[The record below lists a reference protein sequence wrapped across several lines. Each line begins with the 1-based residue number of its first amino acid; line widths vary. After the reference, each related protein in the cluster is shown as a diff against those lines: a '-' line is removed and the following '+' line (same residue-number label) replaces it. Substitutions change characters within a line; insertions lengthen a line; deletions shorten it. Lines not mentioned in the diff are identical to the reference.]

1 MKFLNKLTTGGNMKK
16 IFLFLMCVLFA
27 VTMVGCSSSDSK
39 ALKELDSQ
47 LSKTESLV
55 SSTSTS
61 EVSEVS
67 PKICYDCTDTQI
79 NSLRN
84 RAYNDMVLEED
95 LRQEILSLSAFL
107 KDGQIKNKYKLSK
120 KAAASLN
127 ELTDNLEKY
136 TDCLSD
142 TKNEIKTT
150 VNGIKKYTSVGTVNS
165 YQAISGYTTL
175 ANTMNERNAYMNN
188 ILVTLNEISNLLN
201 DSIVIQED
209 AITDQ
214 NNTNNE
220 TSQNNTT
227 QPSQI
232 ENPNTCNSNNN
243 TSQNYQQNKT
253 SGGNYDYQNQS
264 SQPQNGQNYS
274 NRIINQNLTDDNQNN
289 TINNQ
294 ATPKENKPRRP
305 LLRKNIDSYNPYSK
319 SYLEENNQIINN
331 QNYNTND
338 RNNSYNSTITD
349 NTNNANY
356 NNTAGTTY
364 GNRGSLKYNR
374 INPNRNT
381 DTFYP
386 KYINIDTYRYYPNR
400 YNNVIVSNNLDSQDH
415 KASSTNKQAQIEL
428 SSENLSG
435 TKDENAVD
443 DNREDI
449 ETTQDRL
456 DKDVLSG
463 NNEFALHQFHK
474 ITNGKGKKIDQPGR
488 KKTDDKFGHM
498 KEIKIF

>member
-16 IFLFLMCVLFA
+16 ICLFLMCVLFA

-188 ILVTLNEISNLLN
+188 ILVTLNEILNLLN

-209 AITDQ
+209 AITDP

-220 TSQNNTT
+220 TS
-227 QPSQI
+227 
-232 ENPNTCNSNNN
+232 ENNSNNQ
-243 TSQNYQQNKT
+243 TS
-253 SGGNYDYQNQS
+253 
-264 SQPQNGQNYS
+264 
-274 NRIINQNLTDDNQNN
+274 LTD
-289 TINNQ
+289 
-294 ATPKENKPRRP
+294 
-305 LLRKNIDSYNPYSK
+305 
-319 SYLEENNQIINN
+319 
-331 QNYNTND
+331 
-338 RNNSYNSTITD
+338 
-349 NTNNANY
+349 
-356 NNTAGTTY
+356 
-364 GNRGSLKYNR
+364 
-374 INPNRNT
+374 
-381 DTFYP
+381 
-386 KYINIDTYRYYPNR
+386 
-400 YNNVIVSNNLDSQDH
+400 
-415 KASSTNKQAQIEL
+415 
-428 SSENLSG
+428 
-435 TKDENAVD
+435 
-443 DNREDI
+443 
-449 ETTQDRL
+449 
-456 DKDVLSG
+456 
-463 NNEFALHQFHK
+463 
-474 ITNGKGKKIDQPGR
+474 
-488 KKTDDKFGHM
+488 
-498 KEIKIF
+498 